1 MLNGSAAIRKL
12 RKSRF
17 NVLCKSCSSRER
29 LKAIDRIASAVG
41 GTGLGLTA
49 TPVEPVVD
57 RQALAGDVVSILG
70 GEVDAPTGRSRGSPE
85 RLKQVILR
93 VQRIPRNMHI

>member
-1 MLNGSAAIRKL
+1 MFIA
-12 RKSRF
+12 
-17 NVLCKSCSSRER
+17 REIKGYR
-29 LKAIDRIASAVG
+29 SHRSVG
-41 GTGLGLTA
+41 GTGLDLTA